1 MKKLLFLLFIIIMT
15 DTINA
20 QWELKYSLDEFGE
33 KTSNSQKTLTAEGTF
48 SNIATQNSE
57 ALFYFVDKGDA
68 MLIYVYEYKSSL
80 ATDTE
85 STFELVKVRKK
96 GGDTSYLES
105 VFFTE
110 EGALF
115 FNGRVYNQLKNI
127 IKNSGDY
134 IMIFERTSK
143 YSNSK
148 YKINFSIV
156 NEDEEKEP
164 KDDLV
169 FNPEPFKIKLHNS
182 FLNDIKATA
191 KYSTK
196 KAKEKNV
203 EVEFYANSELKMFTM
218 SFKNYDGTPPKSMK
232 KSIFEKLK
240 IQLPDNY
247 SIDVNAFISD
257 KGILINDKDYDKFV
271 RALNDLGNYK
281 IQLKSKKIKYSYTI
295 EFKL

>member
-20 QWELKYSLDEFGE
+20 QWELKYCLDDFGG
-33 KTSNSQKTLTAEGTF
+33 KTSNSHKTLTAEGTF

-68 MLIYVYEYKSSL
+68 MLINVYEYKSSL

-85 STFELVKVRKK
+85 STFELVKIRKK

-115 FNGRVYNQLKNI
+115 FNGRVYNQLKNV

-240 IQLPDNY
+240 IQLPNNN
-247 SIDVNAFISD
+247 SIDVNAFVSD
-257 KGILINDKDYDKFV
+257 KGILINDKDYDNFV

-281 IQLKSKKIKYSYTI
+281 IQLKSKKIKHSYTI